1 MISGRWFL
9 SGPRATVRLHLKDN
23 ASERAK
29 NRPPRRG
36 DPYLAACQPRMAGTC
51 RLPLSAPLLRNADLS
66 YRRRPLRIRIRMNP
80 DLADQN
86 TELKRWI
93 QEDARNPRP
102 IWVAWVKSKDPR
114 DRFCF
119 LGRTPGCVMLG
130 RF

>member
-1 MISGRWFL
+1 MKNSEWPMNNDKREVVPVR
-9 SGPRATVRLHLKDN
+9 PRATVRLHLKDN
-23 ASERAK
+23 ASEGAK

-51 RLPLSAPLLRNADLS
+51 RLPLSAPLLRKADLS

-102 IWVAWVKSKDPR
+102 I
-114 DRFCF
+114 
-119 LGRTPGCVMLG
+119 
-130 RF
+130 

>member
-9 SGPRATVRLHLKDN
+9 LGPRATVRLHLKDN

-36 DPYLAACQPRMAGTC
+36 DPYLAACQPTMAGTC

-102 IWVAWVKSKDPR
+102 IWVAWVKSRQGASPLDIPLKSS
-114 DRFCF
+114 
-119 LGRTPGCVMLG
+119 GI
-130 RF
+130 